1 MEKIIAHFRKD
12 ENGQIVEQLLR
23 DHLVNVA
30 EKMEVEAK
38 PWGLGALA
46 KLTGLLHDFSK
57 SRSKSG
63 GEYLPFQRYIR
74 LAMMTP
80 KRQFTIAEKSTIR
93 RVAPSFYQC
102 VIRRQPR
109 QQHKTDHYFGGIGCY
124 VSS

>member
-74 LAMMTP
+74 LAHDDP
-80 KRQFTIAEKSTIR
+80 KKAVHYRGKNRPFDGWRQVFISAL
-93 RVAPSFYQC
+93 
-102 VIRRQPR
+102 
-109 QQHKTDHYFGGIGCY
+109 
-124 VSS
+124 

>member
-46 KLTGLLHDFSK
+46 KLTGLLHDFLRVEV
-57 SRSKSG
+57 SRVESIYLFSG
-63 GEYLPFQRYIR
+63 IF
-74 LAMMTP
+74 A
-80 KRQFTIAEKSTIR
+80 
-93 RVAPSFYQC
+93 
-102 VIRRQPR
+102 
-109 QQHKTDHYFGGIGCY
+109 
-124 VSS
+124 